1 MEYPGLV
8 QVTRP
13 TWHGLKTRGRIL
25 RPLRQPRYLQGV
37 GPPSV
42 ARAHAIASPHRTTP
56 VGSFGM
62 NTLYRVRPHLGL
74 RAGLAGAQV
83 SGRRAAGQRAP
94 SLHEVPACTGP
105 ASAVTTNVDRVMR
118 RVVCPSGGGVRC
130 GSGRVL
136 DAGRPG
142 RRDGGHECCASG
154 GRPAV
159 GAPAPHGWDALMR
172 PS

>member
-94 SLHEVPACTGP
+94 SLHEVPACPGP

-118 RVVCPSGGGVRC
+118 RVVCPSGGGV
-130 GSGRVL
+130 
-136 DAGRPG
+136 
-142 RRDGGHECCASG
+142 
-154 GRPAV
+154 
-159 GAPAPHGWDALMR
+159 
-172 PS
+172 